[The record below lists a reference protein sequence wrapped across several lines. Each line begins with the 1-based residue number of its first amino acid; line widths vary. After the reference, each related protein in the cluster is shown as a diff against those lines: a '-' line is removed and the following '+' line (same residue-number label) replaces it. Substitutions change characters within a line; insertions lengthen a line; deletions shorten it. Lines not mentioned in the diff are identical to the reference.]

1 MINARKHFSNI
12 TQMKLGN
19 IRKNNKKKTPVYKYI
34 NNNKEFDSNSN
45 NDINETSYENII
57 DKVMENKEME
67 KKNTN
72 DNLKKSL
79 LKSKSN
85 TNITIKNN
93 NTRKSNIKLNENE
106 DIQILKNNF
115 LNMNNENKLIF
126 SPISGKSISLKSNSP
141 NKKEIIYDF
150 DKFNHKNMEK
160 NKKSK
165 FKNLDK
171 KLDEKVEEQNNIKQM
186 DNKINNYNNIILYN
200 VTKNKIINSKKKVTF
215 FIENEKNYSNINSK
229 KVTNQEIQLEKFEI
243 TIMGIRK
250 PKFCCF

>member
-1 MINARKHFSNI
+1 MKVNMINARKHFSNI

-93 NTRKSNIKLNENE
+93 NTKKSNIKLNENE

-115 LNMNNENKLIF
+115 LN
-126 SPISGKSISLKSNSP
+126 
-141 NKKEIIYDF
+141 
-150 DKFNHKNMEK
+150 
-160 NKKSK
+160 
-165 FKNLDK
+165 
-171 KLDEKVEEQNNIKQM
+171 
-186 DNKINNYNNIILYN
+186 INN
-200 VTKNKIINSKKKVTF
+200 
-215 FIENEKNYSNINSK
+215 
-229 KVTNQEIQLEKFEI
+229 
-243 TIMGIRK
+243 
-250 PKFCCF
+250 